1 MKKLRN
7 IGLPVLSLIVA
18 AAALGAWLVCSTA
31 GSRLVMT
38 TIFRLLPVTVEAER
52 IEGHLADDLI
62 LEGLRVAWP
71 SGDARVATLRI
82 RLQPLYL
89 LAGTVSLTEM
99 DVRQVFI
106 NDNSPESAP
115 PYDLEWPRA
124 PRLLAAIGCDI
135 REFRLEDVSYRKRG
149 RDPVVIDEARGEA
162 AWGRGSVLSVRD
174 VLLRLPGARVEG
186 SLQADFLFP
195 SLQADLTVKPDRDSA
210 KFDSLTLKADLSA
223 GKDPEQVA
231 GTVRMAVLS
240 GTRVQAHVEGEI
252 GMTRK
257 AVHFRNLQWK
267 DGEGRAIVTAEGRVD
282 VSTER
287 ILAGASFRIGE
298 VSWIPAL
305 SLTGAIEAE
314 GSPDRYDGRIAL
326 QNHGEAWR
334 SAQLFGDLSG
344 NLNGI
349 RVSRLTGRL
358 LDGTVEGALRGSW
371 DREMSWTGSLQA
383 RALNPAKIS
392 PEMRGVINLN
402 VEGAVR
408 WPEAGSP
415 EARVRGE
422 LLKSLLRDRALTG
435 AVDARWKAGVL
446 RLDRLFLQGSGFEA
460 RAAGSIGERLSWAVQ
475 VSDPSALVPGSAGRL
490 SASGWIHC
498 AKERLAGAAT
508 VRGSKISMT
517 GVRVSAVEADAEL
530 GSGEPQ
536 RLEGRVSLKG
546 LACGPVQVGTTE
558 LKTTGAVGDHAI
570 RILLESREGKMEA
583 ALQGRYEKAV
593 WNGVLETLNGR
604 DTVGSWGLR
613 APASLVVSA
622 ERTSVSPVRIAGT
635 GGESIDFS
643 MEVSGDPMRGFL
655 SARWQ
660 KINLARLDFVLP
672 DWQIRGQTEGHF
684 RADFRGSNRTT
695 ISSEASLAAGVKRG
709 SHSVDVKEATG
720 KLDWNE
726 GGLTASAHADLGR
739 SGRLAA
745 RVTSTDPPR
754 AGLPERGD
762 FRLTADQLDA
772 ALLKPFFP
780 EPLSMTGAL
789 SGSAAG
795 KLLPRSRLDAAG
807 EVKLTQGAFSLQ
819 DKRGQLTAHAQRAQL
834 RWAWREETLSGDLD
848 LLLTKNGSL
857 KADFR
862 LPIPAR
868 LPVVIEEER
877 LVRLAARAD
886 MREKGLLSAL
896 FPGLIQESRG
906 HLELDGNVS
915 GTWAAPDVHGTLKI
929 EQAGA
934 YLPTTCI
941 RVSDVAM
948 EARFEDQAVQI
959 TSFRAHSGPGSIEGT
974 GSVRLKNR
982 EIHQIE
988 ARLSGE
994 RFQAVRLPEMEML
1007 ASPRLT
1013 FEGSP
1018 NALKVRGT
1026 VTVPELLIRGSE
1038 KGTVARPSRDV
1049 VMVGE
1054 GRTAES
1060 GRPVPVDMEVRIILG
1075 DRAFVK
1081 AEGVDARLEGDVLLT
1096 ARSLDAMKAT
1106 GEIRLRDG
1114 TYSAKGVRLV
1124 ITRGRIVFEGGRADQ
1139 PRLDVLAL
1147 RTVEERPDQAGQS
1160 LGRFR
1165 EVKAGVIITGT
1176 PQAPLVR
1183 LYSEPAM
1190 SDADVLSY
1198 IALGHRA
1205 SGDASTSAMLGAA
1218 AEALLSGGGSEST
1231 LSRLKRQFGPD
1242 TVEMKS
1248 TKVGTATQSIV
1259 TVGKY
1264 LQPDLYVSYGRSL
1277 FNEDYFVTLRYTLSR
1292 RWEVESK
1299 AGAQTGANLYYR
1311 IEFD

>member
-1 MKKLRN
+1 MKKLRS

-52 IEGHLADDLI
+52 ITGQLANDLI
-62 LEGLRVAWP
+62 LKGLRVAWP
-71 SGDARVATLRI
+71 SGDARVATVRI

-89 LAGTVSLTEM
+89 LAGTLSLAEM
-99 DVRQVFI
+99 DVREVLI
-106 NDNSPESAP
+106 DDNSPESAP
-115 PYDLEWPRA
+115 PYDLDWPRA
-124 PRLLAAIGCDI
+124 PRLLTVTGGHI
-135 REFRLEDVSYRKRG
+135 RKFRLEDVSYRKRG
-149 RDPVVIDEARGEA
+149 REPVVLREVRGEVV
-162 AWGRGSVLSVRD
+162 WERGSVLSVRD
-174 VLLRLPGARVEG
+174 ALLRLPGARVEG
-186 SLQADFLFP
+186 SLQAGFLFP
-195 SLQADLTVKPDRDSA
+195 SLRADVTVKPDRDSV
-210 KFDSLTLKADLSA
+210 KFDVLTLNADLSA

-231 GTVRMAVLS
+231 GVIRIDALS
-240 GTRVQAHVEGEI
+240 GRRPQVQLEGEI
-252 GMTRK
+252 GLTRK
-257 AVHFRNLQWK
+257 AVHFRNLRWK
-267 DGEGRAIVTAEGRVD
+267 DGEGRAVVTAEGRVD

-287 ILAGASFRIGE
+287 ILAGASFQIGE

-314 GSPDRYDGRIAL
+314 GFPDRYDGRIAL
-326 QNHGEAWR
+326 QSHGEAWR

-408 WPEAGSP
+408 WPEGGSP
-415 EARVRGE
+415 EARLRGE
-422 LLKSLLRDRALTG
+422 LLKSFLRDRALTG

-475 VSDPSALVPGSAGRL
+475 VSDPSAFVPGSAGRL
-490 SASGWIHC
+490 SASGWIRR

-508 VRGSKISMT
+508 VRGSNISMT
-517 GVRVSAVEADAEL
+517 GVRVSAVEADAVL

-536 RLEGRVSLKG
+536 RLGGRVYLKG
-546 LACGPVQVGTTE
+546 LARGPVRIGTAE
-558 LKTTGAVGDHAI
+558 LKTTGTVGNHTI
-570 RILLESREGKMEA
+570 RVLLESREGKMEA

-593 WNGVLETLNGR
+593 WYGVLETLNGR
-604 DTVGSWGLR
+604 DTAGSWGLR
-613 APASLVVSA
+613 DPASLVVSA

-635 GGESIDFS
+635 GGESVDFS
-643 MEVSGDPMRGFL
+643 MDVSGDPMRGFF

-660 KINLARLDFVLP
+660 KINLARLDFILS
-672 DWQIRGQTEGHF
+672 DCQIRGLTEGHV
-684 RADFRGSNRTT
+684 RADFRERDRATV
-695 ISSEASLAAGVKRG
+695 SSAVALAGTMTLDG
-709 SHSVDVKEATG
+709 LTLDVKEGTG
-720 KLDWNE
+720 KLDWDK

-745 RVTSTDPPR
+745 RLSSTDPPR

-780 EPLSMTGAL
+780 EPLSMTSAL

-795 KLLPRSRLDAAG
+795 RLLPRSRLDAAG

-819 DKRGQLTAHAQRAQL
+819 DKRGQVTAHAQRAQL
-834 RWAWREETLSGDLD
+834 RWTWREKTLSGDVD
-848 LLLTKNGSL
+848 LLLTNHGSL
-857 KADFR
+857 KADFH
-862 LPIPAR
+862 LPIPAK
-868 LPVVIEEER
+868 LPVAIEEEGPI
-877 LVRLAARAD
+877 RLAVRAD

-896 FPGLIQESRG
+896 FPSLIQESRG
-906 HLELDGNVS
+906 RFDLDGNVS
-915 GTWAAPDVHGTLKI
+915 GTWRIPNVHGTLKI
-929 EQAGA
+929 EQADA
-934 YLPTTCI
+934 YLPTTGI
-941 RVSDVAM
+941 QLSDVAM
-948 EARFEDQAVQI
+948 DARFEDQAVHI
-959 TSFRAHSGPGSIEGT
+959 TSFRAHSGPGSIEGNGT
-974 GSVRLKNR
+974 VRLKNR
-982 EIHQIE
+982 EIRQIE
-988 ARLSGE
+988 ARLEGE
-994 RFQAVRLPEMEML
+994 RFQVVRLPEMEML

-1013 FEGSP
+1013 FEGLP
-1018 NALKVRGT
+1018 GVLKVRGSIT
-1026 VTVPELLIRGSE
+1026 IPELLIRGGERGAVS
-1038 KGTVARPSRDV
+1038 RPSKDV

-1054 GRTAES
+1054 GRAKERR
-1060 GRPVPVDMEVRIILG
+1060 RPVPVDLEVRVVLG

-1081 AEGVDARLEGDVLLT
+1081 AEGVDARMEGDVLLA
-1096 ARSLDAMKAT
+1096 ARFLDAMKAT
-1106 GEIRLRDG
+1106 GEIRLKDG
-1114 TYSAKGVRLV
+1114 TYSAKGLRLD
-1124 ITRGRIVFEGGRADQ
+1124 ITRGRIVFEGARADQ

-1147 RTVEERPDQAGQS
+1147 RTVAERPDQAGQS
-1160 LGRFR
+1160 LGSFR

-1190 SDADVLSY
+1190 SDADVMSY
-1198 IALGHRA
+1198 IVLGRQA
-1205 SGDASTSAMLGAA
+1205 GADASKAAMLGAA

-1242 TVEMKS
+1242 TVDMKS
-1248 TKVGTATQSIV
+1248 TRAGTASQSII

-1277 FNEDYFVTLRYTLSR
+1277 FNEDYFVSLRYALSPK
-1292 RWEVESK
+1292 WEVESK
-1299 AGAQTGANLYYR
+1299 AGAQTGANLYFR